1 MESWETP
8 RLEEQMKSE
17 FIEDQKEEAR
27 EASKKK
33 KEKMVSQKPKG

>member
-27 EASKKK
+27 KASKKK
-33 KEKMVSQKPKG
+33 GKNGFTGTKG